1 MALKALSLQAIWK
14 MEEKLELIAFLTG
27 ITGIWLTMRQNVW
40 CFPVGLINVSLSMVI
55 FYEQHLYADAIQ
67 QIMYI
72 TLLIYG
78 WYNWKRKGTM
88 NVRLGVSRLSLKEIA
103 GYCLLILLSTLLLG
117 GLLITLTA
125 AIFPWADS
133 LATSTA
139 FVAQYLVARKKLE
152 NWLLWMGVNLVY
164 IAIYYHKDLHLYV
177 ILFSVY
183 LILSFFGL
191 YQWNKELKAQLASP
205 NP

>member
-191 YQWNKELKAQLASP
+191 YKWNKELKAQPAT
-205 NP
+205 

>member
-1 MALKALSLQAIWK
+1 
-14 MEEKLELIAFLTG
+14 
-27 ITGIWLTMRQNVW
+27 
-40 CFPVGLINVSLSMVI
+40 
-55 FYEQHLYADAIQ
+55 
-67 QIMYI
+67 
-72 TLLIYG
+72 
-78 WYNWKRKGTM
+78 M

-191 YQWNKELKAQLASP
+191 YKWNKELKSQLASP

>member
-1 MALKALSLQAIWK
+1 MALKILSLQTNWK
-14 MEEKLELIAFLTG
+14 MEENLELIAFITG
-27 ITGIWLTMRQNVW
+27 ITGIWLTMRQKIW
-40 CFPVGLINVSLSMVI
+40 CFPVGLINVSISMVI
-55 FYEQHLYADAIQ
+55 FYEQHLYADALQ

-72 TLLIYG
+72 SLLLYG
-78 WYNWKRKGTM
+78 WYNWKRKVSM
-88 NVRLGVSRLSLKEIA
+88 NEMLRVSRLSIKEMA
-103 GYCLLILLSTLLLG
+103 GYTVLILLSTLLLG
-117 GLLITLTA
+117 GLLITFTA

-133 LATSTA
+133 LATSAA
-139 FVAQYLVARKKLE
+139 FVAQYLVARKKIE

-164 IAIYYHKDLHLYV
+164 IAIYYHKDLQLYV

-191 YQWNKELKAQLASP
+191 YQWNKELKSQPASP

>member
-1 MALKALSLQAIWK
+1 VALKALSLQAIWK

-55 FYEQHLYADAIQ
+55 FFEQHLYADAIQ

-88 NVRLGVSRLSLKEIA
+88 NARLGVSRLSLKEIA
-103 GYCLLILLSTLLLG
+103 VYCLLILLSTLLLG

-133 LATSTA
+133 LATSAA
-139 FVAQYLVARKKLE
+139 FVAQYLVARKKIE

-164 IAIYYHKDLHLYV
+164 IAIYYHKDLQLYV
-177 ILFSVY
+177 ILFIAY
-183 LILSFFGL
+183 LILSLFGF
-191 YQWNKELKAQLASP
+191 YQWNKELKSQSAT
-205 NP
+205 

>member
-1 MALKALSLQAIWK
+1 

-191 YQWNKELKAQLASP
+191 YKWNKELKSQPAT
-205 NP
+205 

>member
-191 YQWNKELKAQLASP
+191 YKWNKELKSQLASP

>member
-1 MALKALSLQAIWK
+1 

-191 YQWNKELKAQLASP
+191 YQWNKELKSQPASP